1 MAWLPIDLPYPARET
16 LSALVAGDRLL
27 LGSSG
32 FGVWQAVLPEV
43 VGEAQRSSVS
53 EARIRR

>member
-1 MAWLPIDLPYPARET
+1 MPIDLPYPARET

-32 FGVWQAVLPEV
+32 FGVWQALLPV
-43 VGEAQRSSVS
+43 AAAGEPQRSTVS
-53 EARIRR
+53 EARIRK